1 MYTEAAVIGG
11 GAAGFMAA
19 VTAKENGL
27 DIIILERKDRVL
39 KKVLATGNGRC
50 NYTNIN
56 AGVSNYYGEDR
67 EFAQDV
73 LEIFSPYNTVDFF
86 EKLGIV
92 HKVEENG
99 KVYPYSGQASA
110 VVDALRFEAQRLE
123 IPVYA
128 NFDVSRIKYE
138 NSLFKIFSN
147 DGNKIITCKKLI
159 IAAGGCSYPE
169 LGSNGSGYRL
179 AEMMGHKSTE
189 LKPAL
194 VQLKTEKASVKG
206 LHGIKVNAKITAY
219 YKGKD
224 LNSSEGELL
233 FTDYGISGP
242 VVFNLSYLTA
252 LYDDLTFRA
261 DLMPDYNIRDIEKL
275 LTVRKENLSH
285 LTMEDFLVGM
295 INKKLGQLLLKR
307 SGIEKLSLPVEKLTD
322 ERIAKIA
329 FLIKN
334 YDIKILETT
343 GFRNA
348 QVTAGG
354 VKTDGINSKTM
365 ESKKVKNLYFAGEV
379 LDIFGDCGGYN
390 LQWAWSSGYIAGK
403 SAAGK

>member
-27 DIIILERKDRVL
+27 DVIILERKDRVL

-56 AGVSNYYGEDR
+56 ANISNYYGENK
-67 EFAQDV
+67 EFAQSA
-73 LEIFSPYNTVDFF
+73 LEIFSSENTVKFF

-123 IPVYA
+123 IPVYT
-128 NFDVSRIKYE
+128 NFDVSKIEYK
-138 NSLFKIFSN
+138 NSTFKIFSN
-147 DGNKIITCKKLI
+147 DGNRIITCKKLI
-159 IAAGGCSYPE
+159 LAAGGCSYPE

-189 LKPAL
+189 VKPAL
-194 VQLKTEKASVKG
+194 VQLKTEKEPVKG
-206 LHGIKVNAKITAY
+206 LQGIKVNAEITAY
-219 YKGKD
+219 HKGKEM
-224 LNSSEGELL
+224 NSSEGELL

-242 VVFNLSYLTA
+242 VVFNLSYLSA
-252 LYDDLTFRA
+252 LYDNLVFRC
-261 DLMPDYNIRDIEKL
+261 DLMPDYSMEDIKKL
-275 LTVRKENLSH
+275 LAVRKENLSH

-295 INKKLGQLLLKR
+295 LNKKLGQLLLKR
-307 SGIEKLSLPVEKLTD
+307 SGIEKLSLPVEKLSD
-322 ERIAKIA
+322 ERISKISY
-329 FLIKN
+329 LIKN

-354 VKTDGINSKTM
+354 VKTDSVDSKTM
-365 ESKKVKNLYFAGEV
+365 ESKKVKNLYFAGEI
-379 LDIFGDCGGYN
+379 LDVFGDCGGYN
-390 LQWAWSSGYIAGK
+390 LQWAWSSGFIAGK
-403 SAAGK
+403 SASGK

>member
-1 MYTEAAVIGG
+1 MYTEAVVIGG

-27 DIIILERKDRVL
+27 DIIIMERKDRAL
-39 KKVLATGNGRC
+39 KKVLSTGNGRC

-56 AGVSNYYGEDR
+56 ADISNYYGEDR
-67 EFAQDV
+67 NFAYSA
-73 LEIFSPYNTVDFF
+73 LKIFSPKNAVDFF

-123 IPVYA
+123 IPIYT
-128 NFDVSRIKYE
+128 NFDVSKIKYE
-138 NSLFKIFSN
+138 NSLFKIFSS
-147 DGNKIITCKKLI
+147 DGNRIITCKKLI
-159 IAAGGCSYPE
+159 LAAGGCSYPE

-179 AEMMGHKSTE
+179 AEMMGHKATE
-189 LKPAL
+189 LRPAL
-194 VQLKTEKASVKG
+194 VQLKTEKEPVKG

-219 YKGKD
+219 HKTKELD
-224 LNSSEGELL
+224 SSEGELL

-242 VVFNLSYLTA
+242 VVFNLSYLSA
-252 LYDDLTFRA
+252 LYNNPVFRV
-261 DLMPDYNIRDIEKL
+261 DLMPDYNIQDIEKL
-275 LTVRKENLSH
+275 LTVRRENLGH

-295 INKKLGQLLLKR
+295 LNKKLGQLLLKR
-307 SGIEKLSLPVEKLTD
+307 SGIEKLSLPVPELSD
-322 ERIAKIA
+322 ERIGQIA

-354 VKTDGINSKTM
+354 VKTDSVNPETM
-365 ESKKVKNLYFAGEV
+365 ESQTVKNLYFAGEI
-379 LDIFGDCGGYN
+379 LDVFGDCGGFN
-390 LQWAWSSGYIAGK
+390 LQWAWSSGY
-403 SAAGK
+403 AAGKNAAGK

>member
-1 MYTEAAVIGG
+1 MYTEAVVIGG

-19 VTAKENGL
+19 VTAKGNGL
-27 DIIILERKDRVL
+27 DVIIMERKDRVL

-56 AGVSNYYGEDR
+56 ADISNYYGKDR
-67 EFAQDV
+67 GFAQNA
-73 LEIFSPYNTVDFF
+73 LEIFSPENTINFF

-92 HKVEENG
+92 HKIEENG

-123 IPVYA
+123 IPIYT
-128 NFDVSRIKYE
+128 NFDVAKIKYE

-147 DGNKIITCKKLI
+147 DGNRIITCKKLI
-159 IAAGGCSYPE
+159 LAAGGCSYPE

-189 LKPAL
+189 VKPAL
-194 VQLKTEKASVKG
+194 VQLKTEKDPVKG
-206 LHGIKVNAKITAY
+206 LQGIKVNAKVTAY
-219 YKGKD
+219 YKEKD

-242 VVFNLSYLTA
+242 VIFNLSYLSA
-252 LYDDLTFRA
+252 LYDSLIFRA
-261 DLMPDYNIRDIEKL
+261 DLMPEYNIRDIEKL
-275 LTVRKENLSH
+275 LAVRRENLSH

-307 SGIEKLSLPVEKLTD
+307 SGIEKLSLPVAKLSD
-322 ERIAKIA
+322 ERITKIA

-354 VKTDGINSKTM
+354 VKTDSIDPKTM

-379 LDIFGDCGGYN
+379 LDVFGDCGGYN
-390 LQWAWSSGYIAGK
+390 LQWAWSSGYLAGK
-403 SAAGK
+403 SAAKK

>member
-1 MYTEAAVIGG
+1 MYTEAVVIGG

-27 DIIILERKDRVL
+27 DIIIMERKDRVL

-56 AGVSNYYGEDR
+56 ADISNYYGEDK
-67 EFAQDV
+67 EFAQDA
-73 LEIFSPYNTVDFF
+73 LEIFSPENAVNFF

-110 VVDALRFEAQRLE
+110 VVDALRFETQRLE
-123 IPVYA
+123 IPIYT
-128 NFDVSRIKYE
+128 NFDVSKIEYK
-138 NSLFKIFSN
+138 NSLFKIFSS
-147 DGNKIITCKKLI
+147 DGNRIITCKKLI
-159 IAAGGCSYPE
+159 LAAGGCSYPE

-179 AEMMGHKSTE
+179 AEMMGHKATE
-189 LKPAL
+189 VKPAL
-194 VQLKTEKASVKG
+194 VQLKTEKEPVKG
-206 LHGIKVNAKITAY
+206 LHGIKVNAKITACH
-219 YKGKD
+219 KEKELD
-224 LNSSEGELL
+224 SSEGELL

-242 VVFNLSYLTA
+242 VVFNLSYLSA
-252 LYDDLTFRA
+252 LYNNPVFKA
-261 DLMPDYNIRDIEKL
+261 DLMPDYNIKDIEEL
-275 LTVRKENLSH
+275 LAVRRGNLSH

-295 INKKLGQLLLKR
+295 LNKKLGQLLLKR
-307 SGIEKLSLPVEKLTD
+307 SGIEKLSLPVTELSD
-322 ERIAKIA
+322 ERITKIA

-354 VKTDGINSKTM
+354 IKTDGINSKTM
-365 ESKKVKNLYFAGEV
+365 ESKKVKNLYFAGEI
-379 LDIFGDCGGYN
+379 LDVFGDCGGYN
-390 LQWAWSSGYIAGK
+390 LQWAWSSGYLAGK
-403 SAAGK
+403 SAAGE

>member
-1 MYTEAAVIGG
+1 MYTEAVVIGG

-27 DIIILERKDRVL
+27 DIIIMERKDRVL

-56 AGVSNYYGEDR
+56 ADISNYYGEDKK
-67 EFAQDV
+67 FAQDA
-73 LEIFSPYNTVDFF
+73 LEIFSPENAVNFF

-92 HKVEENG
+92 HKIEENG

-110 VVDALRFEAQRLE
+110 VVDALRFETQRLE
-123 IPVYA
+123 IPIYT
-128 NFDVSRIKYE
+128 NFDVSKIEYK
-138 NSLFKIFSN
+138 NSLFKIFSS
-147 DGNKIITCKKLI
+147 DGNRIITCKKLI
-159 IAAGGCSYPE
+159 LAAGGCSYPE

-179 AEMMGHKSTE
+179 AEMMGHKATE
-189 LKPAL
+189 VKPAL
-194 VQLKTEKASVKG
+194 VQLKTEKEPVKG

-219 YKGKD
+219 HKEKELD
-224 LNSSEGELL
+224 SSEGELL

-242 VVFNLSYLTA
+242 VVFNLSYLSA
-252 LYDDLTFRA
+252 LYNNPVFKV
-261 DLMPDYNIRDIEKL
+261 DLMPDYNIRDIEEL
-275 LTVRKENLSH
+275 LAVRRGNLSH

-295 INKKLGQLLLKR
+295 LNKKLGELLLKR
-307 SGIEKLSLPVEKLTD
+307 SGIEKLSLPVSELSD
-322 ERIAKIA
+322 ERITKIA

-354 VKTDGINSKTM
+354 IKTDGINSKTM
-365 ESKKVKNLYFAGEV
+365 ESKKVKNLYFAGEI
-379 LDIFGDCGGYN
+379 LDVFGDCGGYN
-390 LQWAWSSGYIAGK
+390 LQWAWSSGHLAGK
-403 SAAGK
+403 SAAGE